1 MNEKDGMIGKI
12 ATWWREWG
20 SIIIANL
27 VLVVVEYV
35 WFSRYSTP
43 IFEELLGE
51 YGELN
56 LGWAVFFSQL
66 LYNILSFKIVGPT
79 ELGNVLFFGK
89 PLYDVESGLN
99 FVPFLVYK
107 LVRGTRNII
116 EIELP
121 ARPELIFRSE
131 IGKEEVV
138 PKDLLDRG
146 YKPPIR
152 VQFGAPDIKLS
163 TKDLD
168 NQINDLGTGEDKLKK
183 LKEIKT
189 LYNVL
194 NGFIEEEK
202 IKEDPL
208 NVRMTA
214 ETPLVVRLRIKKLGE
229 FLKTFGSLEKVID
242 QIQDIAVAMLN
253 REFSKITP
261 AVAQAHLGTFSELI
275 KEEIVERIVGDK
287 SDGGIKIVTV
297 LLRPFVY
304 SHDLNKDLLRHAQ
317 ARANKRA
324 TIIDAEAQKE
334 KDTLRGQGEGAGEKA
349 ILDGRTE
356 GILNMV
362 EKLGVSPELIINTE
376 TARKITENP
385 GQKTIIIG
393 SKGFTDLMAVGSALG
408 LGETLKGEVSEKGKE
423 KKDNEKD
430 EKKDKRGKEEKK

>member
-138 PKDLLDRG
+138 PKDLLNRG

-168 NQINDLGTGEDKLKK
+168 NQINDPGTGKDELKK

-362 EKLGVSPELIINTE
+362 EKLRVSPELIINTE

-385 GQKTIIIG
+385 GQKTVIAGSEGFNNLMAIG
-393 SKGFTDLMAVGSALG
+393 SAF
-408 LGETLKGEVSEKGKE
+408 GETFRGEVPEKGKE
-423 KKDNEKD
+423 KKEDEKK
-430 EKKDKRGKEEKK
+430 EKKDKEGKEDKK